1 MEPTWLDIL
10 DDDTEDDD
18 APNPRRRDG
27 TFRVYEFSRDA
38 SYLPSLL
45 EEIAAWAREC
55 AEYQVVDLSISNEG
69 GWTTVAVTV
78 WEVSP
83 GDLIAS
89 LTSQGHADAAAEI
102 ANLVTEHGVREGLRL
117 VGMASR

>member
-1 MEPTWLDIL
+1 MEPNWLDIL

-55 AEYQVVDLSISNEG
+55 AEYRSSISRSATRAG
-69 GWTTVAVTV
+69 GRP
-78 WEVSP
+78 SP
-83 GDLIAS
+83 
-89 LTSQGHADAAAEI
+89 
-102 ANLVTEHGVREGLRL
+102 
-117 VGMASR
+117 

>member
-1 MEPTWLDIL
+1 MEPNWLDIL
-10 DDDTEDDD
+10 DDDTDDDD

-69 GWTTVAVTV
+69 GWTTGGSDRLGGLPRRPHRVAHLAGT
-78 WEVSP
+78 
-83 GDLIAS
+83 
-89 LTSQGHADAAAEI
+89 
-102 ANLVTEHGVREGLRL
+102 RR
-117 VGMASR
+117 RRR